1 MKFIYPAV
9 FRKTDNGTYKGFFP
23 DLEDCFGEG
32 DTLDEAIEEANAA
45 AYNWISLEL
54 DEDDCQLPPV
64 SDEDD
69 LDLKEGDIV
78 RNISVNIRFYEG
90 WDE

>member
-9 FRKTDNGTYKGFFP
+9 FLKTEEGTYKLYFP
-23 DLEDCFGEG
+23 DLESCYGEG
-32 DTLDEAIEEANAA
+32 DTLDEAIENANAA
-45 AYNWISLEL
+45 AFDWISLEL
-54 DEDDCQLPPV
+54 DEVGQLPEISEP
-64 SDEDD
+64 DD
-69 LDLKEGDIV
+69 IELQEGEIV

>member
-1 MKFIYPAV
+1 MH
-9 FRKTDNGTYKGFFP
+9 TFFHSECRISSFKLCRIWYTKE
-23 DLEDCFGEG
+23 LE
-32 DTLDEAIEEANAA
+32 TLDEAIEEANEA

-69 LDLKEGDIV
+69 LELEDGDIV